1 MLRNQSRG
9 YYSINPAIEETE
21 PNINA
26 LTSYRAESW
35 FPCKTFYVRSGSKPL
50 VWRMPAKSCVDV
62 FDIRCGVDAIPS
74 GIHHVAALN
83 VKQENFK
90 RKHAAPDLPFLPL
103 DAFSYVTLFI
113 FGR

>member
-35 FPCKTFYVRSGSKPL
+35 FACKSFYVQQVETTRRVCPQMPRDISEYSSAPKR
-50 VWRMPAKSCVDV
+50 RMNAMRLECMKTGTVKQP
-62 FDIRCGVDAIPS
+62 CGAGFAIP
-74 GIHHVAALN
+74 A
-83 VKQENFK
+83 
-90 RKHAAPDLPFLPL
+90 
-103 DAFSYVTLFI
+103 T
-113 FGR
+113 